1 MTRLHRAARVAVVA
15 GTAFAIAATG
25 ACSSAGGLGNV
36 LGGVLGGQ
44 QQQASQV
51 SGTVRGV
58 DTRNQQIV
66 LQLSDGQQAS
76 LFYDTQTSV
85 VYQNQNYP
93 VTSLEAGD
101 RVTARIQT
109 TSNGSGYYTDLVQV
123 DQSVQQSGGV
133 YGSQQGGVYGGGS
146 TTGNNNVQALQG
158 RVGQV
163 DRANGLF
170 TIQGNNGAQ
179 IVVSMPYNPSRN
191 DVSRFESLRSGDNV
205 RFYGVYLNNS
215 RVELR
220 QFY

>member
-1 MTRLHRAARVAVVA
+1 MTRLHRATRVAVA
-15 GTAFAIAATG
+15 IFAIAAAS

-36 LGGVLGGQ
+36 LGGVLGGG

-76 LFYDTQTSV
+76 LFFDNQTSV

-101 RVTARIQT
+101 RVTARIQS
-109 TSNGSGYYTDLVQV
+109 TSNGNGYYTDYVQV
-123 DQSVQQSGGV
+123 DQSAQQSGGV
-133 YGSQQGGVYGGGS
+133 YGSQGGVYGS
-146 TTGNNNVQALQG
+146 PTSSNNVQALQG
-158 RVGQV
+158 TVRQV
-163 DRANGLF
+163 DRTNGLF
-170 TIQGNNGAQ
+170 SLQANNGAQ
-179 IVVSMPYNPSRN
+179 IIVSMPYNPTRN
-191 DVSRFESLRSGDNV
+191 DVSRFESLRAGDNV
-205 RFYGVYLNNS
+205 RFYGVFLNNS

>member
-1 MTRLHRAARVAVVA
+1 MTGLHRAARVAVA
-15 GTAFAIAATG
+15 IGAAFTIAVTG
-25 ACSSAGGLGNV
+25 ACSSGGGLGNV

-58 DTRNQQIV
+58 DTRNQQLV
-66 LQLSDGQQAS
+66 LQLSDGQQAA
-76 LFYDTQTSV
+76 LFYDNQTSV

-101 RVTARIQT
+101 RVTARIQSA
-109 TSNGSGYYTDLVQV
+109 SNGNGYYTDYVQV

-133 YGSQQGGVYGGGS
+133 YGGS
-146 TTGNNNVQALQG
+146 TTGNDVQMLQG
-158 RVGQV
+158 TVRQV
-163 DRANGLF
+163 DRSNGLF
-170 TIQGNNGAQ
+170 SIQANNGAQ
-179 IVVSMPYNPSRN
+179 LVVSMPYNPTRN
-191 DVSRFESLRSGDNV
+191 DVNRFESLRSGDVV
-205 RFYGVYLNNS
+205 RFYGVFLNNS

>member
-1 MTRLHRAARVAVVA
+1 MTRLHRATRVAVVML
-15 GTAFAIAATG
+15 AIAAAG
-25 ACSSAGGLGNV
+25 CSSSGLGNV
-36 LGGVLGGQ
+36 LGGVLGG

-66 LQLSDGQQAS
+66 LQLSDGQQAA
-76 LFYDTQTSV
+76 LFFDNQTSV

-101 RVTARIQT
+101 RVTARIQS
-109 TSNGSGYYTDLVQV
+109 TSNGNGYYTDYVQV

-133 YGSQQGGVYGGGS
+133 YGSNGGVYGS
-146 TTGNNNVQALQG
+146 PTSNNVQALQG
-158 RVGQV
+158 TVRQV

-170 TIQGNNGAQ
+170 SLQANNGAQ
-179 IVVSMPYNPSRN
+179 VIVSMPYNPSRN
-191 DVSRFESLRSGDNV
+191 DVSRFESLRAGDVV
-205 RFYGVYLNNS
+205 RFYGVFLNNS

>member
-1 MTRLHRAARVAVVA
+1 MTRLHRAARVAAAV

-44 QQQASQV
+44 QQASQV

-66 LQLSDGQQAS
+66 LQLSDGQQAA
-76 LFYDTQTSV
+76 LFYDNQTSV

-101 RVTARIQT
+101 RVTARIQS
-109 TSNGSGYYTDLVQV
+109 TSNGNGYYTDLVQV

-133 YGSQQGGVYGGGS
+133 YGGS
-146 TTGNNNVQALQG
+146 TAGGNVQMMQG
-158 RVGQV
+158 TVRQV
-163 DRANGLF
+163 DRTNGLF
-170 TIQGNNGAQ
+170 TLQANNGAQ

-191 DVSRFESLRSGDNV
+191 DVSRFESLRSGDVV
-205 RFYGVYLNNS
+205 RFYGVFLNNS